1 MAAKRSIFDEGAV
14 LVPEVLDA
22 GAARKTLAAIDTGPW
37 STEIGRRVQ
46 HYGYRYSYSGRAAQP
61 TPTTPF
67 PPWAEVLGGA
77 VARHFGRQPTQ
88 CIVNEY
94 EPGQGIGMHA
104 DAPTFGPVIVSVTL
118 GSAWEMRFR
127 APGVRPYSRDGL
139 DDDEKGAAP
148 RGLRAGAD
156 RRSALALDARHLP
169 SGEPGRTGPASIGD
183 VPDAGVTAGST
194 LGG

>member
-139 DDDEKGAAP
+139 DDDEKARLPVGSALVLTGEA
-148 RGLRAGAD
+148 RWRWMHGICRQASQAEQD
-156 RRSALALDARHLP
+156 RRVSATFRTLA
-169 SGEPGRTGPASIGD
+169 
-183 VPDAGVTAGST
+183 
-194 LGG
+194 